1 MSFATPED
9 LEKYHVR
16 HVYNQIAPHFVGST
30 HKAWPKVEEFLL
42 SLPAGSLIADVG
54 CGTGKY
60 LGLAPESFILGS
72 DSCLKLGEIAV
83 KRGHNV
89 VACDNQNLPFRDNC
103 FDAVISVGVI
113 HHFASARRRIKA
125 LEELYRILQPGGKML
140 VYVWALEQ
148 DERKFDGQD
157 VLVPYT
163 HYQRNKARRTLS
175 TPVMSRLQSQVRE
188 RGSPR
193 SSALSWQ
200 SQRSFSLDSHDRG
213 KNPPPGTC
221 PAPDMIQNGIPGK
234 YAVLQHIKNG
244 GNISSYQMED
254 NLDCAD
260 PSDANPVAKLKT
272 FLNNIIEKIFDDK
285 ESEKTES
292 QAQEEPNTVSMD
304 TGKEFSAKLST
315 LLSYF
320 SSENRERYFKGE
332 FLSLL
337 AKKLFPS
344 KDELHLNEFSGLSAD
359 CKETGNELVPKGK
372 GDNVPRMPQSSD
384 VIICMN
390 EKRADARQPKG
401 VENVNGVSL
410 SVVARLVETLASS
423 SDAESDSSSSSD
435 YLTSESSAAEDCD
448 RAQTSLVSR
457 RKKAFQHT
465 TVNCQERP
473 GNVFAK
479 TAAAEDS
486 LSSSTSS
493 LVSTSS
499 SLSSSSSSSSRKS
512 PKKTKSKLYQR
523 YYHVFCAGELVKLVQ
538 DGIPSAVVLK
548 EYHDH
553 GNWAAI
559 LEKKEV

>member
-1 MSFATPED
+1 MS
-9 LEKYHVR
+9 
-16 HVYNQIAPHFVGST
+16 
-30 HKAWPKVEEFLL
+30 
-42 SLPAGSLIADVG
+42 
-54 CGTGKY
+54 
-60 LGLAPESFILGS
+60 
-72 DSCLKLGEIAV
+72 LKKGYASKPVIAV
-83 KRGHNV
+83 L
-89 VACDNQNLPFRDNC
+89 LPTC
-103 FDAVISVGVI
+103 
-113 HHFASARRRIKA
+113 
-125 LEELYRILQPGGKML
+125 YRIFP
-140 VYVWALEQ
+140 
-148 DERKFDGQD
+148 F
-157 VLVPYT
+157 T
-163 HYQRNKARRTLS
+163 FTARRTLS

-213 KNPPPGTC
+213 KNTPPGTC

-244 GNISSYQMED
+244 GNISSYQRED

-292 QAQEEPNTVSMD
+292 QAQEKPNTVSMD

-457 RKKAFQHT
+457 RKKAVQHT

>member
-1 MSFATPED
+1 
-9 LEKYHVR
+9 
-16 HVYNQIAPHFVGST
+16 
-30 HKAWPKVEEFLL
+30 
-42 SLPAGSLIADVG
+42 
-54 CGTGKY
+54 
-60 LGLAPESFILGS
+60 
-72 DSCLKLGEIAV
+72 
-83 KRGHNV
+83 
-89 VACDNQNLPFRDNC
+89 
-103 FDAVISVGVI
+103 
-113 HHFASARRRIKA
+113 
-125 LEELYRILQPGGKML
+125 
-140 VYVWALEQ
+140 
-148 DERKFDGQD
+148 
-157 VLVPYT
+157 
-163 HYQRNKARRTLS
+163 
-175 TPVMSRLQSQVRE
+175 MSRLQSPVRD

-193 SSALSWQ
+193 SAATSW
-200 SQRSFSLDSHDRG
+200 RSRRAFSLDSRDRE
-213 KNPPPGTC
+213 KNQPRTQSPCDEELHKQRPVR
-221 PAPDMIQNGIPGK
+221 DMIQNGGPGK
-234 YAVLQHIKNG
+234 YAVLQHVRNG
-244 GNISSYQMED
+244 GNISSFDQEH

-260 PSDANPVAKLKT
+260 LSEDNPVAKLKK

-292 QAQEEPNTVSMD
+292 HAQEKSNANLVSMD

-320 SSENRERYFKGE
+320 SSENREKYFKGE

-344 KDELHLNEFSGLSAD
+344 KDELHLNEFSELSAD
-359 CKETGNELVPKGK
+359 CKETGNELAPRGI
-372 GDNVPRMPQSSD
+372 PRMSQSSD

-390 EKRADARQPKG
+390 GTRADARQPEGK

-410 SVVARLVETLASS
+410 SVVARLVESLASS

-448 RAQTSLVSR
+448 RMQTSLVFR

-473 GNVFAK
+473 GNGLAK
-479 TAAAEDS
+479 TATAEDS
-486 LSSSTSS
+486 LSSSSSS
-493 LVSTSS
+493 LVSTSLS
-499 SLSSSSSSSSRKS
+499 SLSSSPSSSRKS

-538 DGIPSAVVLK
+538 DGIPSAVVMK

-559 LEKKEV
+559 LVKTEV